1 MHKKLISNFVLSLNC
16 RSFSGSGSL
25 SVGGKAAESKEAEED
40 ESDEPPKVE
49 VAPIVEEDS
58 IHSVR

>member
-1 MHKKLISNFVLSLNC
+1 M
-16 RSFSGSGSL
+16 
-25 SVGGKAAESKEAEED
+25 SVAPKAAEAKAEDED